1 MLLHATSFMQPK
13 TVEDTNGNYFFFQVA
28 GFGDIE
34 ALTVPAIDS
43 RQARRATCWEPES
56 KPVPLV
62 SISPQP

>member
-13 TVEDTNGNYFFFQVA
+13 TVEDTNGIFFFKVA

-43 RQARRATCWEPES
+43 RQAKRAACWEPES
-56 KPVPLV
+56 RPVPLV